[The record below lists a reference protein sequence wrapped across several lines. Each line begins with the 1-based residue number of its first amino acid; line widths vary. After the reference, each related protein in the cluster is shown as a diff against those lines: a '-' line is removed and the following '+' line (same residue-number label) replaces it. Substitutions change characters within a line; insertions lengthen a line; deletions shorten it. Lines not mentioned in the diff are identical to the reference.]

1 MKYIGTDL
9 EFLATSTAEYGDSFK
24 ICEAF
29 GAFHLP
35 VLTGKRT

>member
-9 EFLATSTAEYGDSFK
+9 EFLATSIAEFGDSFN

-29 GAFHLP
+29 GAFLLP
-35 VLTGKRT
+35 VLTGKRA